1 LSLIS
6 RALSAR
12 RHDDSGSVAIAVVVV
27 AVVSLLVVTNLTSVT
42 SGLNLT
48 RTDQNRNNAFQ
59 FANAGVDKAVYRI
72 DRGILPSTD
81 PLSPSYTPTI
91 DAGGKVTGFTET
103 LLVGPSRYDLTV
115 AQSPAG
121 QSTQWKVSSLGTD
134 RPTGKQRL
142 AIATIAARPLFE
154 NGFFTIQ
161 DFYLTGNQDRPV
173 AYDSAVCPAALT
185 SCEISPVPG
194 GLGTNAK
201 VIGADQTVKSFVDR
215 WQAFNM
221 YGRAT
226 QAAAEGDCG
235 LPSVNSDP
243 SQARCVA
250 EGGLVNPITDQL
262 EYPTPALPAGALTC
276 PTGGNFGSDGAT
288 TTVAAG
294 DYACDDVTLR
304 GTVVIQGTVRLWPKK
319 SFIVAD
325 HAVVN
330 RAQPTKKFQVFF
342 PVQPGGSSS
351 SICGGEVWGLLF
363 TPGLDIDCNGS
374 HQPAIY
380 GAVVADLHSG
390 TGNHFDFHWDLASL
404 NAVNDGKYVVKNW
417 RECPPGSVD
426 C

>member
-1 LSLIS
+1 MSLIS
-6 RALSAR
+6 RRLAAR
-12 RHDDSGSVAIAVVVV
+12 RDDSGSVAIAVIVV
-27 AVVSLLVVTNLTSVT
+27 AVVSLLVVTNLSSVT

-72 DRGILPSTD
+72 DRNLLPTAD

-91 DAGGKVTGFTET
+91 DVAGKVTGFTET
-103 LLVGPSRYDLTV
+103 LQVGPSKYELTV
-115 AQSPAG
+115 AQSPPG
-121 QSTQWKVSSLGTD
+121 QTTQWKVSSLGTD

-154 NGFFTIQ
+154 NGFFTIE

-173 AYDSAVCPAALT
+173 AYDSSVCPAALV

-201 VIGADQTVKSFVDR
+201 VVGADQTVKAFVER

-226 QAAAEGDCG
+226 QEAAEGDCG

-250 EGGLVNPITDQL
+250 HGGVVNPITDQL
-262 EYPTPALPAGALTC
+262 EYPTPALPPVHDTC
-276 PTGGNFGSDGAT
+276 PNGGNFGTDGAT
-288 TTVAAG
+288 TTIAAG
-294 DYACDDVTLR
+294 DYTCDDITMR
-304 GTVVIQGTVRLWPKK
+304 GTIIVTGTVRLWPVK
-319 SFIVAD
+319 SFVVAD
-325 HAVVN
+325 QAVVN
-330 RAQPTKKFQVFF
+330 KAQPTKKFQVFF

-351 SICGGEVWGLLF
+351 SICGGEIWGLLF

-374 HQPAIY
+374 HQAKMY
-380 GAVVADLHSG
+380 GAVVANLHSG
-390 TGNHFDFHWDLASL
+390 TGNHFDFHWDLATLYS
-404 NAVNDGKYVVKNW
+404 VNDGKYVVKNW